1 MRIVKNVVVEI
12 LRLIF
17 VVLVGL
23 AVIPT
28 AGLAAVDCT
37 VVTRIER
44 INTTIRYL
52 RGDPIGE
59 LAPYN
64 QVVLVNDLKVLSTRD
79 ATKALSD
86 HTDQADINQL
96 VNLVS
101 MAHNAASGIPE
112 KTIPQFALSLRTD
125 YWSTLLDDSTNALSH
140 MPCGDILGKLPGD
153 AEGREIDGT
162 TVERRAIEAKERVV
176 EKPVQTAIFS
186 ILMVVA
192 IVFATRHAIV
202 WLRNRSVLRRRRS
215 KRFAT
220 QIPSHL
226 AVGKTVFE
234 AEILDLSCHG
244 TKIRYWHTEAIKSDI
259 PVGIHIEGEWRMGT
273 LVWSNALYI
282 GIRFDRKL
290 PIPLVRK
297 LANSSRTD
305 GLGRAVPDKEKAATA

>member
-125 YWSTLLDDSTNALSH
+125 YYLKAL
-140 MPCGDILGKLPGD
+140 PK
-153 AEGREIDGT
+153 
-162 TVERRAIEAKERVV
+162 
-176 EKPVQTAIFS
+176 KP
-186 ILMVVA
+186 
-192 IVFATRHAIV
+192 
-202 WLRNRSVLRRRRS
+202 
-215 KRFAT
+215 
-220 QIPSHL
+220 
-226 AVGKTVFE
+226 
-234 AEILDLSCHG
+234 
-244 TKIRYWHTEAIKSDI
+244 
-259 PVGIHIEGEWRMGT
+259 
-273 LVWSNALYI
+273 
-282 GIRFDRKL
+282 
-290 PIPLVRK
+290 
-297 LANSSRTD
+297 
-305 GLGRAVPDKEKAATA
+305 